1 MLEVAAGYLLG
12 LLHGMRHALEPDH
25 VAAVSTVIAEQRTAR
40 ASMRFAV
47 AWGAGHAAML
57 LVVGGF
63 LFAFRREMPPRL
75 GDLFEL
81 GVAFMLVGLGVRG
94 LVLAARS
101 VKNEVIADPLH
112 GHVARWSPSWSLW
125 SRARRPLVIGLVH
138 GLAGS
143 GALAALVM
151 SELPTAFAGIVFM
164 AIYGFGAMC
173 GMAALAGLVG
183 MPLAHLARR
192 PHVIPTMMAAT
203 GLFSILLGALWAWPI
218 AHRMLGA

>member
-40 ASMRFAV
+40 ASVRFAV
-47 AWGAGHAAML
+47 AWGAGHAVML
-57 LVVGGF
+57 LVVGGL
-63 LFAFRREMPPRL
+63 LFAFRRQMPPRL

-94 LVLAARS
+94 LLLAARG
-101 VKNEVIADPLH
+101 VKNEAIADPLH
-112 GHVARWSPSWSLW
+112 GHVASWSRW

-151 SELPTAFAGIVFM
+151 SELPSAFAGIVFM

-192 PHVIPTMMAAT
+192 PRVIPTMMAAT

-218 AHRMLGA
+218 AQRMLVA